1 MSDRPELT
9 KVLSCTSLPSLPL
22 VGVQVLSLTRNPN
35 VSMDQIAKVLETDL
49 ALSAKVLKTVNSS
62 MYGLKTP
69 CTTIRRALNFLGLSA
84 VKSIVL
90 GFSLV
95 DSTKNVSGAGGFD
108 INTHWKRS
116 IYGAAAAR
124 TIAMKV
130 NKCDPEEAFAAALF
144 QDIGVLAMF
153 TALGEQ
159 YTKVV
164 SAAPADHGKHAALER
179 ASLGFTHCECGAALA
194 AKWRM
199 PDRYVQTI
207 QHHHAPE
214 GAGAD
219 SRELVKV
226 VALGAM
232 TASALTAPDAGA
244 HLAGLLANAN
254 CWFGLT
260 PTDVATLLTEIGQSA
275 SELGRLFGKP
285 VGMVPDAA
293 SLMRQANEELI
304 NQQIMAMR
312 EAEELRERNEALLK
326 QTITDALTG
335 VGNRK
340 KFQDESARLFEESST
355 IGRAFALVMCD
366 GDKFKSVNDTHG
378 HHVGDAVLR
387 ELAARINASV
397 GDAGIVCRYGGEE
410 FAALLP
416 GATLHEAIKIAEAAR
431 KAIEAPLFDLSA
443 TPSAPATLPITIS
456 LGVACNDPSG
466 AGCFTTMTGL
476 IEAADKALYEAK
488 HTGRNRVCSLSAPQA
503 TPVAAAAAPTPEPVA
518 EQVESKEPPQ
528 DAPAADAPARKPGF
542 VRCGPPPAAPKPKTG
557 PTLKVLLVED
567 DPLAARMIMA
577 VLQKCPGV
585 DTEWVRTA
593 PQALERLSQAAGTP
607 GKGLGA
613 VLCDMNITSGSALT
627 VLAAMR
633 AKPNIARLPFAV
645 TSADETPATNQQC
658 MAAGATAFIPKDSL
672 VQQLPA
678 WITGVQSH
686 LPLAKAA

>member
-9 KVLSCTSLPSLPL
+9 KVLSCTSLPSLPT

-108 INTHWKRS
+108 ISTHWKRS

-164 SAAPADHGKHAALER
+164 SASPDHGKHADLER
-179 ASLGFTHCECGAALA
+179 AALGFTHCECGAALA

-214 GAGAD
+214 GTGAD

-254 CWFGLT
+254 CWFGLSAT
-260 PTDVATLLTEIGQSA
+260 EVATLLKEIGQSA

-285 VGMVPDAA
+285 VGVVPDAA

-312 EAEELRERNEALLK
+312 EAEELRERNEALVK
-326 QTITDALTG
+326 ITITDALTG

-387 ELAARINASV
+387 ELAARINAAV

-443 TPSAPATLPITIS
+443 TPNAPPTLPITIS

-503 TPVAAAAAPTPEPVA
+503 APVAAVQAPAPEPVA
-518 EQVESKEPPQ
+518 EQVENKDAPQ
-528 DAPAADAPARKPGF
+528 DAAAAEAPARKPGF
-542 VRCGPPPAAPKPKTG
+542 VRCGPPPAAPKPKAG

-577 VLQKCPGV
+577 VLQKCAGV
-585 DTEWVRTA
+585 ETEWVRTA
-593 PQALERLSQAAGTP
+593 PLATERLSQAASNP
-607 GKGLGA
+607 AKGLGA
-613 VLCDMNITSGSALT
+613 VLCDLNITAGTALT

-633 AKPNIARLPFAV
+633 ASPGIARLPFAV
-645 TSADETPATNQQC
+645 TSADEAPATSQQC
-658 MAAGATAFIPKDSL
+658 MAAGATAFISKDSL

-678 WITGVQSH
+678 WITGVQAQV
-686 LPLAKAA
+686 PLARAA